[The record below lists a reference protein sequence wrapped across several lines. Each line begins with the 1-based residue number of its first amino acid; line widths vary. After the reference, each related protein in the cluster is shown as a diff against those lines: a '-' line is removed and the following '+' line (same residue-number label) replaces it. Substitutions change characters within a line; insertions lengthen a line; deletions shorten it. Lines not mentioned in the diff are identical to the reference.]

1 MLRSRMEFAP
11 SGTQGRVPR
20 GAPGAAPSRT
30 RPAIA
35 PKTGAGAGA
44 RHSEDVAVGLAAVG
58 EREARDGHVE
68 LGARRL
74 GEGARREAELAAEG
88 AHAAAAAHRLVDEGA
103 LALLPPAHCGG
114 VLRLA
119 VVAVAAVAQQR
130 VAADHAVAVHLDRGV

>member
-74 GEGARREAELAAEG
+74 GERARREAELAAEG
-88 AHAAAAAHRLVDEGA
+88 AHAAAATHRLPSMVVS
-103 LALLPPAHCGG
+103 GG
-114 VLRLA
+114 VRGEWVSAWLAPTHAPTYALRALTW
-119 VVAVAAVAQQR
+119 
-130 VAADHAVAVHLDRGV
+130 